1 MFICILK
8 TTFSSDTIWGNNSL
22 RIIVVGGGKVGSLL
36 SKKLIDAGH
45 EVIII
50 EIDESKC
57 RRLSEELDAT
67 VIKGDAT
74 NVEFLEKAGLEEA
87 DALAAVTGRD
97 EANILVGLIAKEYG
111 VPNIVIRVSDKKLA
125 RMAERLGIAK
135 AVAPEE
141 ITAEHMASLLLRETL
156 LSEFTKVTT
165 PSGSFSL
172 LEFTVTSNSL
182 VVDRR
187 VSEIPNSDDWLIVA
201 LIKDNSLKRPDPNLE
216 IKEGDRVLVLA
227 RTEVV
232 DDIKRIFTG

>member
-1 MFICILK
+1 M
-8 TTFSSDTIWGNNSL
+8 

-45 EVIII
+45 EVIIV
-50 EIDESKC
+50 EVDESRC

-74 NVEFLEKAGLEEA
+74 NVEFLENVGLEGA
-87 DALAAVTGRD
+87 NAVAAVTGRD
-97 EANILVGLIAKEYG
+97 EVNILVGLIAKEYG
-111 VPNIVIRVSDKKLA
+111 VPNIVVRVSDKKLA
-125 RMAERLGIAK
+125 RLAERLGIAK

-141 ITAEHMASLLLRETL
+141 ITAEHMASLLLREAL
-156 LSEFTKVTT
+156 LSEFTKATT

-187 VSEIPNSDDWLIVA
+187 ISEIPNSDDWLIVA
-201 LIKDNSLKRPDPNLE
+201 IMRDNSLKRPDPNLE